1 MNPLDPNFSK
11 RLSPDVPNAGDPRR
25 EASVNFRGPSD
36 VADEQTLLDPANQS
50 LADAIRI
57 TFRILQLGMVVLFG
71 LYLLSGFQM
80 VKEGEHGIR
89 LLFGKIET
97 GRLDPGFRF
106 SWPYPFGELV
116 KIKKGANELRVDD
129 SFWVDVPAGT
139 PRDTSVDKLN
149 AQFSLKPAEKSGS
162 LLTADGSIAHTRV
175 VATYRR
181 EEASQYAANVL
192 PDQEEK
198 LVREVVKRC
207 IVIATA
213 ETSID
218 EFLKPSEKRESVAA
232 RARALAQ
239 QMLNDL
245 KSGIQIDALSLDQP
259 IAPLA
264 LKADFAK
271 KETAVSNR
279 GRAIDDAN
287 AAANQILS
295 AAAGRA
301 APYLVAAINEYEAAV
316 DAADNPRQ
324 AQALAKVD
332 ALLEGKPVEMNGTIV
347 EGLSEGG
354 RVIQMLSEANT
365 FRSQIKATRK
375 QQLTLFDAKLQ
386 QFKANP
392 LVMVNR
398 EWSDALA
405 KFYSKESV
413 QMMFTPVGQGQL
425 QLVLNA
431 DPDIVRELDRVRK
444 RDEAEASQRE
454 RQRKQDEERF
464 RTKTDLQTVPG

>member
-1 MNPLDPNFSK
+1 MNRLDPN
-11 RLSPDVPNAGDPRR
+11 LSRRWSPGEPGAGDAKR
-25 EASVNFRGPSD
+25 ETSVTFRGAGEA
-36 VADEQTLLDPANQS
+36 ADEQTLLDPANQS

-116 KIKKGANELRVDD
+116 KIKKGANEMRVDD

-149 AQFSLKPAEKSGS
+149 AQFSLKPAERSGS

-192 PDQEEK
+192 PDHEER

-207 IVIATA
+207 IVVATA
-213 ETSID
+213 ETNID
-218 EFLKPSEKRESVAA
+218 EFLKPSEKRETVAA
-232 RARALAQ
+232 RARGLSQ
-239 QMLNDL
+239 RMLNEM
-245 KSGIQIDALSLDQP
+245 KSGIQIDSLSLDQP

-279 GRAIDDAN
+279 GKAIDEAN
-287 AAANQILS
+287 SMATQILNG
-295 AAAGRA
+295 AAGRA
-301 APYLVAAINEYEAAV
+301 APYLIAAIDEYEAAL
-316 DAADNPRQ
+316 DAKDEGKQ
-324 AQALAKVD
+324 ARALAKVD
-332 ALLEGKPVEMNGTIV
+332 AFLEGRPVEVGGKVV

-375 QQLTLFDAKLQ
+375 QQFTLFDAKLE

-398 EWSDALA
+398 EWSDALS
-405 KFYSKESV
+405 KFYSKDSV
-413 QMMFTPVGQGQL
+413 QMMFTPDGGGQL

-431 DPDIVRELDRVRK
+431 DPDILKELDSGRK
-444 RDEAEASQRE
+444 RRENEAAQQE
-454 RQRKQDEERF
+454 RQRRADEERF
-464 RTKTDLQTVPG
+464 RTKTDLQTAPG

>member
-1 MNPLDPNFSK
+1 MNPLDPNVS
-11 RLSPDVPNAGDPRR
+11 RRWSPDEPGAGEPRR
-25 EASVNFRGPSD
+25 ETSVTFRGASE
-36 VADEQTLLDPANQS
+36 VADEQMLLDPANQS

-57 TFRILQLGMVVLFG
+57 TFRILQLGMIVLFG
-71 LYLLSGFQM
+71 LYVLSGFQM

-116 KIKKGANELRVDD
+116 KIKKGANEMRVDD

-149 AQFSLKPAEKSGS
+149 AQYSLKPAEKSGS

-181 EEASQYAANVL
+181 EEASLYAANVL
-192 PDQEEK
+192 PDHEER

-207 IVIATA
+207 IVVATA
-213 ETSID
+213 ETNID
-218 EFLKPSEKRESVAA
+218 EFLKPSEKRETLAA
-232 RARALAQ
+232 RARGLSQ
-239 QMLNDL
+239 RMLNDM
-245 KSGIQIDALSLDQP
+245 KSGIQIDSLSLDQP
-259 IAPLA
+259 IAPLS

-287 AAANQILS
+287 AAANQTLS

-301 APYLVAAINEYEAAV
+301 APFLVSAIDEYEAAV
-316 DAADNPRQ
+316 DVGDKAKQSA
-324 AQALAKVD
+324 ALAKVD
-332 ALLEGKPVEMNGTIV
+332 ALLEGRPVEIGGHVV

-354 RVIQMLSEANT
+354 KVIQMLSDANT

-375 QQLTLFDAKLQ
+375 QQLTLFDAKHE

-413 QMMFTPVGQGQL
+413 QMMFTPAGGGQL

-431 DPDIVRELDRVRK
+431 DPDIVRELDRLRK
-444 RDEAEASQRE
+444 KTEADEAQRE